1 MENLMKLVRQYFK
14 EAENQNRFN
23 NLVLSNLII
32 CCSDIDK
39 VNEILNAMNQ
49 FNNIQYK
56 YLSLKEELI
65 NPIDIVS
72 VILKTRESSN
82 YLILSSNT
90 ITNLF
95 SKTNKGID
103 KFNELLNTMNSRLN
117 YIVELMDDL
126 LRCYLVNLP
135 KNIQATCIES
145 LKEEELNKIL
155 ESLGRTISMNPEDTR
170 AKELVNNILDRK
182 VELMEKSNPKE
193 EKIPVK

>member
-1 MENLMKLVRQYFK
+1 MENLMKLVRLYFK

-56 YLSLKEELI
+56 YISLKEELI

-82 YLILSSNT
+82 YLILSSNK
-90 ITNLF
+90 ITNLL

-103 KFNELLNTMNSRLN
+103 KFNELLDTMNSHLN

-135 KNIQATCIES
+135 KNIQATCIEK
-145 LKEEELNKIL
+145 LKEAELNKIL

>member
-1 MENLMKLVRQYFK
+1 MENLMKLVRLYFK

-56 YLSLKEELI
+56 YISLKEELI

-82 YLILSSNT
+82 YLILSSNK
-90 ITNLF
+90 ITNLL

-103 KFNELLNTMNSRLN
+103 KFNELLDTMNSHLN

-135 KNIQATCIES
+135 KNIQATCIET
-145 LKEEELNKIL
+145 LKEAELNKIL